1 MEIKKSK
8 IADLENRRPTLLL
21 LGLIISFGVTLESF
35 EWLKSDVVLRP
46 ISSLEYEDMYEPIN
60 EVMIVKPM
68 PKQQH
73 FTQQKRATKGPVIVK
88 KDPIIK
94 LKDPIIAPKTKPTTN
109 PMNPFNLNAKAPETG
124 EELTTTPPQV
134 DTLDFALVEE
144 KPEFKGGGRAMMQ
157 FISKNVVYPSAARD
171 QGKQGKVYVSFI
183 IDEEGNV
190 TNVEIVKG
198 AEKHLDKEALRVIT
212 KMPKW
217 KPGKQRGVPVKV
229 KYTIPVNYTLKG

>member
-35 EWLKSDVVLRP
+35 EWLKSDVILRP

-68 PKQQH
+68 PKQQR
-73 FTQQKRATKGPVIVK
+73 FTPQKRATKGPVIVK
-88 KDPIIK
+88 EEPIIK
-94 LKDPIIAPKTKPTTN
+94 LKDPIVAPKTKPTTN
-109 PMNPFNLNAKAPETG
+109 PMNPFDLNAKAPETG
-124 EELTTTPPQV
+124 EDSGEPVINLETFPYV
-134 DTLDFALVEE
+134 NVEQ
-144 KPEFKGGGRAMMQ
+144 KPEFEGGPQAMMQ
-157 FISKNVVYPSAARD
+157 FIYKNVVYPSAARD